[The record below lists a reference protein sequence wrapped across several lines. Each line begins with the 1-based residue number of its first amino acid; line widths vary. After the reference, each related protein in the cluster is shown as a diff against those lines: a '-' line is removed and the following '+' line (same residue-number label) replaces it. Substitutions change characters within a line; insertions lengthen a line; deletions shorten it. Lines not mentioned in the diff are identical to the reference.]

1 MLSDNFCSL
10 VVWHG
15 CRQQI
20 LLGHSL
26 LLGAQT
32 KRQKTTHKK
41 VSDWLIESTSD
52 ALLRSREQRVPAGR
66 AARKFAAVHPAA
78 GQSPAK
84 RPPVPLAAAGQSPA
98 KRPPVPLAAAGQS
111 PAKRPP
117 VPAPVKRE
125 SPPRKRGRKTFTY
138 VCSN

>member
-78 GQSPAK
+78 GQP
-84 RPPVPLAAAGQSPA
+84 PA

-117 VPAPVKRE
+117 VPAPVTKAATKRE

>member
-78 GQSPAK
+78 GQPPAK
-84 RPPVPLAAAGQSPA
+84 RPPVPLAAAGQP
-98 KRPPVPLAAAGQS
+98 

-117 VPAPVKRE
+117 VPAPVTKAATKRE
-125 SPPRKRGRKTFTY
+125 SPPHKRGKKTFTY

>member
-98 KRPPVPLAAAGQS
+98 KRPPVP
-111 PAKRPP
+111 
-117 VPAPVKRE
+117 APVTKAATKRE